1 MSKIFN
7 KILNIKT
14 ANKALID
21 TIVNIKTHFHLK
33 IINNYMNIYN
43 KNYLNYLSLQLFRFL
58 NLCKQIFAI
67 Y

>member
-21 TIVNIKTHFHLK
+21 TIVNNKTHFHFK
-33 IINNYMNIYN
+33 IIYNYMNIYN

-58 NLCKQIFAI
+58 N
-67 Y
+67 